1 MALSIPNFPDPQDSA
16 TPIPAAYGWIAD
28 ITISY
33 ADRRASLSYWAM
45 RSPNAAA
52 TWPGGLRDE
61 PAREIRISCGDPVP
75 GYPDAVFP
83 ELDAV
88 MGEAAA
94 SAIARMTALGLVLTE
109 EQQLALADIATGGAI
124 RASLYAYLNELVFPD
139 ATPVD

>member
-88 MGEAAA
+88 MARAAQIAAQWMAEAGEDGEAQ
-94 SAIARMTALGLVLTE
+94 SA
-109 EQQLALADIATGGAI
+109 ALASIATGGAI
-124 RASLYAYLNELVFPD
+124 RAALYAYLNELVFTG